1 MDENTRIRWTN
12 EMIKCFLETCIDEVN
27 KVGRNGASLTKD
39 TWTKLAT
46 KLEEVCHVKPT
57 QKQLKNQYDY
67 LKGKY
72 SGWVYLRNK
81 TGNIYDP
88 IMNTFTLSNQEWE
101 EFFKGHPKAKTLK
114 TSPLVFPDLCKD
126 LFEGTSATGS
136 RVYAPSSTCERTVV
150 SSSFPPHFHSTQN
163 LEEEDEDDEAP
174 NADIPNVDPSIVSPS
189 PHSSKPNKKRAK
201 VDMDELAW
209 DMKDALQTLVTRQ
222 IPPVV
227 PPVVPSVVPPVAPPF
242 AAPSVAPPVVP
253 PPTTTIDACVERL
266 NTLGLDPSDPLY
278 QAAIDI
284 FGHTTLLREAW
295 VIMDNDQEAI
305 LLITMFLYVYYMKRM
320 RLKRKRDNT
329 SALTGRQFTDEL
341 LQGNDRQCLDLLR
354 MSRAAFI
361 QLCDHFKAKGWL
373 TDSRHISVEE
383 KMAIFLMIIGHNQ
396 RYRVLK
402 NRFQHSTQTI
412 HKIFHEVLDKMIIF
426 AKEIIVPTSFNPNPN
441 IPGNNRRLRRV
452 FKGAIGA
459 LDGTLI
465 HAIVPIQ
472 EQHLYRGRGK
482 GECYQNVLAIC
493 DFNMVFTFVVA
504 GWEGVA
510 HDSRVLSEALTDS
523 TIGFPFPPPD
533 KYYLCDAAYT
543 NTRGFMAPY
552 RNVRYWLG
560 DFRRRRATN
569 KYEKFN
575 HSHAKLRN
583 VIERSYGVLKARFPI
598 LKRMAPFALEVQRDV
613 VIACFAVH
621 NFIRKGGL
629 SDELFSEYD
638 QNTEQGDNGE
648 DTAEEVQS
656 HGNTADQTYMATLRE
671 GIATQL
677 MQNGE

>member
-1 MDENTRIRWTN
+1 MRHALEAESPLSELDVRIGLNCLDALLLKTLKSAIDFSQQVVQFCISFNNERRWTN

-27 KVGRNGASLTKD
+27 KVGRNGGSLTKD

-46 KLEEVCHVKPT
+46 KLEETCRVKPT
-57 QKQLKNQYDY
+57 QKQLKNLYDY

-72 SGWVYLRNK
+72 SGWVYLKNK
-81 TGNIYDP
+81 TGNIYD
-88 IMNTFTLSNQEWE
+88 IVMNTFNLSNQEWE
-101 EFFKGHPKAKTLK
+101 EFFKGHPKARTLK
-114 TSPLVFPDLCKD
+114 TSPLRGEQWNRKNRPEPEPDRDRDRNRNRKR
-126 LFEGTSATGS
+126 TATGS
-136 RVYAPSSTCERTVV
+136 RVYASSSTCERTVAP
-150 SSSFPPHFHSTQN
+150 SPLPSHFHSTQH
-163 LEEEDEDDEAP
+163 EDEDDDDEG
-174 NADIPNVDPSIVSPS
+174 PNVDPSIVSPT

-201 VDMDELAW
+201 VDMDELPW
-209 DMKDALQTLVTRQ
+209 DMKGALQTLVTRQ
-222 IPPVV
+222 V
-227 PPVVPSVVPPVAPPF
+227 PPVVPSVVPPIVSP
-242 AAPSVAPPVVP
+242 VVPPVVP
-253 PPTTTIDACVERL
+253 QPTTTLDACIDRL
-266 NTLGLDPSDPLY
+266 KTLGLDPSDPLY
-278 QAAIDI
+278 LAAIDI
-284 FGHTTLLREAW
+284 FGHTTLLRETWLINSPDPTILKEWIFKTAKRLGFMFT
-295 VIMDNDQEAI
+295 MDDDQEAI
-305 LLITMFLYVYYMKRM
+305 LLIVMFLYVYYMRRM

-341 LQGNDRQCLDLLR
+341 LQGNNQQCVDLLR
-354 MSRAAFI
+354 MSRDAFI
-361 QLCDHFKAKGWL
+361 QLCDHFKTKGWL

-383 KMAIFLMIIGHNQ
+383 KMAIFLMVIGHNQ

-412 HKIFHEVLDKMIIF
+412 HKIFHEVLDKMIVF
-426 AKEIIVPTSFNPNPN
+426 AKEIIVPTSFNPNLN

-465 HAIVPIQ
+465 HAIVPIE

-510 HDSRVLSEALTDS
+510 HDSRVLSEALTDGA
-523 TIGFPFPPPD
+523 IGFPFPPPD

-569 KYEKFN
+569 KYEKLN

-598 LKRMAPFALEVQRDV
+598 LKRMAPFTLEV
-613 VIACFAVH
+613 
-621 NFIRKGGL
+621 
-629 SDELFSEYD
+629 
-638 QNTEQGDNGE
+638 
-648 DTAEEVQS
+648 
-656 HGNTADQTYMATLRE
+656 
-671 GIATQL
+671 
-677 MQNGE
+677 